1 MTKSRTTRFWRG
13 AAAVS
18 VTLLA
23 VGCAP
28 SEQVAG
34 GGGQGGGEIPDTV
47 RIGATLPL
55 TGGESRVGGFY
66 KEGYELAVELAN
78 KDGGLDFG
86 GKKAKV
92 ELLLQDDTSEQAQA
106 VNLAERLITSENVNA
121 MLGTYSTAL
130 VEAQSVVPER
140 NQVPYV
146 NGGGAATSIYEKGFK
161 YVFGDLAPVELL
173 ATTEMDWIE
182 EQQEAGKLP
191 KPAKIALLWENT
203 SHGEDFRKGITDFA
217 NNSGGD
223 YEVVVD
229 ESFPFPNQDFSAV
242 LSKVQAADAD
252 LFMVD
257 AHLPDFI
264 TAHRQYVTT
273 GLCHPI
279 ITYGARGTEPDAA
292 KALGQENVAGI
303 LSAVWWNAQLGDEGL
318 NREFVDAF
326 QAKYGRQ
333 PEWYQ
338 AVSFSAAQA
347 LFQAME
353 DAGSVDRKAV
363 RDALDELSMES
374 ILPGGTL
381 EFGDNGQAKYPFV
394 VQQNMPDGTSPIIFP
409 ADVAIGE
416 GFVKDCG

>member
-394 VQQNMPDGTSPIIFP
+394 VQQNVPDGTSPIIFP
-409 ADVAIGE
+409 ADVATGE